1 LNPKSTNLPSLNS
14 LVLIL
19 GFSGFISA
27 ANSWFVSPVLP
38 AIANSFG
45 TSIAQTGIVL
55 TAYLI
60 PYGIMQPIYGFFSDR
75 YSKLKMLKVI
85 VYGLAVGTLGS
96 ALSQSLYL
104 LSILRVFTG
113 FFAAGIIAVSLGFIG
128 DIVPCAHR
136 QIYIG
141 KFMAIVSLGQG
152 ISAVLGGLFATF
164 LNWHIA
170 FLVFGLIAVAAA
182 ALLYKLPEQPPVSR
196 RKNFLGE
203 LILVTI
209 SPKGKII
216 FPFALI
222 TGFLFLG
229 IFSYI
234 GSFLSSELSLNY
246 LQSGLI
252 VMFFGISSLLASTRV
267 GKSIQRFGRFG
278 TVLLGSCFGFCSAI
292 LLTLFPGWQSV
303 LLATISLGF
312 GCIFVQSTLAS
323 AAFDISSQSTG
334 LSSGLIGLCI
344 FGGGGIGTAIGG
356 LILSGEG
363 FRTLWQFY
371 SLGIL
376 CFILVQVLFC
386 LYFTVQKK
394 KSQR

>member
-1 LNPKSTNLPSLNS
+1 MNLKDIDRPNLNN

-38 AIANSFG
+38 AISNSFG
-45 TSIAQTGIVL
+45 TSIAQAGIIL
-55 TAYLI
+55 TAYMI
-60 PYGIMQPIYGFFSDR
+60 PYGIMQPVYGFFSDQ
-75 YSKLKMLKVI
+75 YSKLKTLKII
-85 VYGLAVGTLGS
+85 VYGLAVGTFGC

-113 FFAAGIIAVSLGFIG
+113 FFAAGIIAISLGFIG
-128 DIVPCAHR
+128 DLVPNAYR

-164 LNWHIA
+164 LNWRIA
-170 FLVFGLIAVAAA
+170 FFFFGLIAIVAAV
-182 ALLYKLPEQPPVSR
+182 LLHKLQDQVPVSTHN
-196 RKNFLGE
+196 NFLRE
-203 LILVTI
+203 LKFVIA

-216 FPFALI
+216 FPLALI
-222 TGFLFLG
+222 TGLLLLG
-229 IFSYI
+229 IYGYI
-234 GSFLSSELSLNY
+234 GSFLNSELGLNY

-252 VMFFGISSLLASTRV
+252 VMFFGISSLLASTQV

-278 TVLLGSCFGFCSAI
+278 TVLLGSCFGLCSAM
-292 LLTLFPGWQSV
+292 LLALSPSWQTV
-303 LLATISLGF
+303 LLATITLGF
-312 GCIFVQSTLAS
+312 GCIFVQSTLA
-323 AAFDISSQSTG
+323 AVAFEISSESTG

-344 FGGGGIGTAIGG
+344 FGGGGIGTAFSG

-363 FRTLWQFY
+363 FGNLWQFY
-371 SLGIL
+371 SFGIF
-376 CFILVQVLFC
+376 CFIILQVLFY
-386 LYFTVQKK
+386 LYSAFQKK